1 MPRKPIHA
9 RRDIAPD
16 PKFGNVLIARFVN
29 QVMREGKKTTARAI
43 VYDAFDLISQKTKQ
57 DPITI
62 FDSAIRNVSPVLEV
76 KARRI
81 GGANYQ
87 IAIEVRAER
96 RMTLAM
102 RWIIEA
108 ARQRRGVSMAER
120 LASELSEAARKEGG
134 AMKKREDVHRMAEA
148 NRAFSHY
155 AS

>member
-1 MPRKPIHA
+1 MPRKPIGA

-16 PKFGNVLIARFVN
+16 PKFGNILIERFIN
-29 QVMREGKKTTARAI
+29 QVMRDGKKTTARSV
-43 VYDAFDLISQKTKQ
+43 VYGAFDLISDRTKQ
-57 DPITI
+57 DPLTI
-62 FDSAIRNVSPVLEV
+62 FDTAIRNVSPVLEV
-76 KARRI
+76 KAKRI

-87 IAIEVRAER
+87 IAIEVRPER

-102 RWIIEA
+102 RWIVDA
-108 ARQRRGVSMAER
+108 ARGRKGAPMAEK
-120 LASELSEAARKEGG
+120 LAQELSDAAKKEGT